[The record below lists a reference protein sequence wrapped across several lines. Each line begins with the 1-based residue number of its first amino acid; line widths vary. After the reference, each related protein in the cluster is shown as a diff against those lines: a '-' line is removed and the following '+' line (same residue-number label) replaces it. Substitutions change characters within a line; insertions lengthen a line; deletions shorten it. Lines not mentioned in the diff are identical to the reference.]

1 MAIVFIMF
9 KSDTPISD
17 KKLAEMKSECEELY
31 LQSIRDLSKLN
42 IKYPFIAF
50 TFNSDSGFLNVSNKN
65 DYELYTEKIKNLS
78 DAIQP
83 ILKHL
88 GIR

>member
-1 MAIVFIMF
+1 MLAIVFMF
-9 KSDTPISD
+9 KSDTLMSD
-17 KKLAEMKSECEELY
+17 EKLAEMKSECEELY

-42 IKYPFIAF
+42 TKYPFIAF
-50 TFNSDSGFLNVSNKN
+50 SFNSDTGFLNITNKN
-65 DYELYTEKIKNLS
+65 DYELYTEKIKSLS